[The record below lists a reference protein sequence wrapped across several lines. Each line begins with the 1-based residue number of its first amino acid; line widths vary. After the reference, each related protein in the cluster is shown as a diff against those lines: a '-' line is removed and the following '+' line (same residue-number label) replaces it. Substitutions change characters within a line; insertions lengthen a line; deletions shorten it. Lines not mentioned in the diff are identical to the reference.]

1 MKAFII
7 IISEMFKI
15 QSSFILKWKID
26 NKLGLFDESL
36 IYYFKYAHIKW

>member
-15 QSSFILKWKID
+15 QSSFIFKWKID
-26 NKLGLFDESL
+26 NKLGLFDESF
-36 IYYFKYAHIKW
+36 YKYIISNMHI